1 MTALR
6 RERPAETGDAGE
18 AELRRIERELVH
30 ALGEIRYGSIEIVI
44 HDARVIQIERRERIR
59 LDRPEGR
66 GPR

>member
-1 MTALR
+1 MTVLR
-6 RERPAETGDAGE
+6 REKPVEAGE
-18 AELRRIERELVH
+18 AELRRIERELVN

-59 LDRPEGR
+59 FERAESR

>member
-1 MTALR
+1 MTVLR
-6 RERPAETGDAGE
+6 REKPAEAGE
-18 AELRRIERELVH
+18 AELRRIERELVN

>member
-1 MTALR
+1 VTVLR
-6 RERPAETGDAGE
+6 REKPVEAGE
-18 AELRRIERELVH
+18 AELRRIERELVN

-59 LDRPEGR
+59 FERAEGG